1 MSIQEHI
8 PEQSG
13 ASTTVVQTR
22 REVSSR
28 AKKVHMSP
36 VTCRLIPLLILLPAS
51 LAAQTTL
58 DDAIGRL
65 RPGQTVRLHSQTGQR
80 AEGRFTIYHPD
91 PPVVHLAMR
100 DTTIQV
106 AMVDSL
112 WVRKSGA
119 KTGAIIGA
127 VVVGVPSALFWG
139 ALLGSLDS
147 GSGYEGIA
155 VGLTVAGAGVGA
167 LLGAALGSAST
178 RWQLRYASP
187 QVALKFSQLP
197 TQRFGVGLSIRL
209 PALSR

>member
-1 MSIQEHI
+1 MS
-8 PEQSG
+8 S
-13 ASTTVVQTR
+13 
-22 REVSSR
+22 
-28 AKKVHMSP
+28 
-36 VTCRLIPLLILLPAS
+36 VTCRLIPLLILLLAS

-139 ALLGSLDS
+139 AICNLASDGA
-147 GSGYEGIA
+147 GCGQWGVVA
-155 VGLTVAGAGVGA
+155 GLTVASAGVGA
-167 LLGAALGSAST
+167 LLGGAIGSFSS

-187 QVALKFSQLP
+187 PVGLKFTPLP
-197 TQRFGVGLSIRL
+197 TQRLGVGLSIRL
-209 PALSR
+209 PAVSR